1 MFRVMFWLAGRSK
14 SSFWAIPHQSPTYIL
29 MFWGQNHFCPPQ
41 IQLESRRTGT
51 VLTRRMATYKEVV
64 LTKVASN
71 HTRWW
76 SNHSKWLS
84 RLPCPPQ
91 IQLESR
97 RTGAVLTRRM
107 ATYEEV
113 FLTKVASNHTSW
125 WSNHSKWLSRLPC
138 PPQIQLESRREGTVW
153 PGEWPLIK
161 KVRICG
167 GQGSLDNHFE
177 WLDHQLVWFEAT
189 FVKITLL

>member
-1 MFRVMFWLAGRSK
+1 MFWLAGRSN
-14 SSFWAIPHQSPTYIL
+14 SSFWAITHQSLTYIL

-125 WSNHSKWLSRLPC
+125 WSNHSKWLSRLPW
-138 PPQIQLESRREGTVW
+138 PPQILTFFISGHSPGQTVPSLLLSNW
-153 PGEWPLIK
+153 
-161 KVRICG
+161 ICG
-167 GQGSLDNHFE
+167 GQGSLDNHFD

-189 FVKITLL
+189 FVKTTSL